1 MLMPA
6 EVYSLCTNKIKS
18 TSILRFS
25 TDTHL
30 KQKKNWSTFKK
41 KIKVITAAVEWKEVL
56 KIIITSLIQIPTLY
70 TSFSRNGGWESLV
83 YLYTV
88 DVSTDHWLRIQTKA
102 SGLCEE
108 KGVTRPCS
116 QIATLL
122 NTRTHRDTDAH
133 RHEYTHTH
141 TLKMP
146 TWVKHH

>member
-30 KQKKNWSTFKK
+30 KQKKKERKIDLHLK

-88 DVSTDHWLRIQTKA
+88 DVSTAHWLRIQTKA

-122 NTRTHRDTDAH
+122 NTRAHRNTDTH
-133 RHEYTHTH
+133 RHEYTHIHTH
-141 TLKMP
+141 T
-146 TWVKHH
+146 